1 MKNNRASER
10 YAKSLFQLS
19 IKDNLL
25 NDVKSDI
32 DYLKKL
38 FSSSREISQLYINP
52 IIPIYHKI
60 EITNR
65 IFKGKINDL
74 TLRMMLYVIYRKR
87 DNLIENILLK
97 FNEIY
102 NDYNNIVESEI
113 ITTSKLDDENLE
125 YIKSFARKITKKNIF
140 LKEKIDNNIIGGFNL
155 KVGDKMYDC
164 TVSKKIKEIKKILIN
179 N

>member
-1 MKNNRASER
+1 MKNNRVSER
-10 YAKSLFQLS
+10 YAKSFFQLS
-19 IKDNLL
+19 IQDNLL

-65 IFKGKINDL
+65 IFKGKLNDL
-74 TLRMMLYVIYRKR
+74 TLRMMLNVIYRKR

-102 NDYNNIVESEI
+102 NDYTNIVESEI

-125 YIKSFARKITKKNIF
+125 YIKSFARKIIKKNIV

>member
-1 MKNNRASER
+1 MKNNRVSER
-10 YAKSLFQLS
+10 YAKSFFQLS
-19 IKDNLL
+19 IQDNLL

-65 IFKGKINDL
+65 IFKGKLNDL
-74 TLRMMLYVIYRKR
+74 TLRMMLNVIYRKR

-102 NDYNNIVESEI
+102 NDYTNIVESEI

-125 YIKSFARKITKKNIF
+125 YIKSFARKIIKKNIF

-164 TVSKKIKEIKKILIN
+164 TVSKKIKEIKKILKN
-179 N
+179 K

>member
-1 MKNNRASER
+1 MRNNRASER

-74 TLRMMLYVIYRKR
+74 TLRMMLNVIYRKR

-97 FNEIY
+97 FNEITEMELI
-102 NDYNNIVESEI
+102 NLTLAIIIGTFFFIGQNNFCVCSI
-113 ITTSKLDDENLE
+113 
-125 YIKSFARKITKKNIF
+125 
-140 LKEKIDNNIIGGFNL
+140 NIIQ
-155 KVGDKMYDC
+155 K
-164 TVSKKIKEIKKILIN
+164 T
-179 N
+179 

>member
-1 MKNNRASER
+1 MRNNRASER

-19 IKDNLL
+19 IQNNLL

-32 DYLKKL
+32 DYLRKL
-38 FSSSREISQLYINP
+38 FSSSREISQLYTNP

-60 EITNR
+60 EITNK
-65 IFKGKINDL
+65 IFEGKINDL
-74 TLRMMLYVIYRKR
+74 TLRMMLNVIYRKR
-87 DNLIENILLK
+87 DNLVENIFLK

-102 NDYNNIVESEI
+102 NEYTNIVESEI

-125 YIKSFARKITKKNIF
+125 YIKNFARKITKKNIL
-140 LKEKIDNNIIGGFNL
+140 LKEKINNNIIGGFNL

>member
-1 MKNNRASER
+1 MKNNRVSER
-10 YAKSLFQLS
+10 YAKAFFQLS

-38 FSSSREISQLYINP
+38 FSSSREISHLYINP

-65 IFKGKINDL
+65 IFKGKLNDL
-74 TLRMMLYVIYRKR
+74 TLRMMLNVIYRKR

-102 NDYNNIVESEI
+102 NDYTNIVESEI

-125 YIKSFARKITKKNIF
+125 YIKSFARKIIKKNIF

-179 N
+179 K

>member
-1 MKNNRASER
+1 MRNNRASER

-19 IKDNLL
+19 IQNNLL

-32 DYLKKL
+32 DYLRKL
-38 FSSSREISQLYINP
+38 FSSSREISQLYTNP

-60 EITNR
+60 EITNK
-65 IFKGKINDL
+65 IFEGKINDL
-74 TLRMMLYVIYRKR
+74 TLRMMLNVIYRKR
-87 DNLIENILLK
+87 DNLVENIFLK

-102 NDYNNIVESEI
+102 NEYTNIVESEI

-125 YIKSFARKITKKNIF
+125 YIKNFARKITKKNIL

-164 TVSKKIKEIKKILIN
+164 TVSQKIKEIKKILISN
-179 N
+179 

>member
-19 IKDNLL
+19 IQNNLL

-32 DYLKKL
+32 DYLRKL
-38 FSSSREISQLYINP
+38 FSSSREISQLYTNP

-60 EITNR
+60 EITNK
-65 IFKGKINDL
+65 IFEGKINDL
-74 TLRMMLYVIYRKR
+74 TLRMMLNVIYRKR
-87 DNLIENILLK
+87 DNLVENIFLK

-102 NDYNNIVESEI
+102 NEYTNIVESEI

-125 YIKSFARKITKKNIF
+125 YIKNFARKITKKNIL

>member
-1 MKNNRASER
+1 MRNNRASER

-19 IKDNLL
+19 IQNNLL

-32 DYLKKL
+32 DYLRKL
-38 FSSSREISQLYINP
+38 FSSSREISQLYTNP

-60 EITNR
+60 EITNK
-65 IFKGKINDL
+65 IFEGKINDL
-74 TLRMMLYVIYRKR
+74 TLRMMLNVIYRKR
-87 DNLIENILLK
+87 DNLVENIFLK

-102 NDYNNIVESEI
+102 NEYTNIVESEI

-125 YIKSFARKITKKNIF
+125 YIKNFARKITKKNIL
-140 LKEKIDNNIIGGFNL
+140 LKEKIDNSIIGGFNL